1 MYLKL
6 KDANAQIKK
15 EFNFSLK
22 HFFRN
27 FDFFY
32 LDLPGNYFDFF
43 FLPWPNYFDVFYLD
57 PIFRLAVQCVWTAW
71 RTWSSSAATA
81 HVRCVATGWRSAPY
95 VERRWKSGSFCISDI
110 EKVVRSAKVIVE
122 KWWKSK
128 FLHTLGGRQNKSWM
142 ALFMW
147 LTLFHGN

>member
-1 MYLKL
+1 MQMYKWKKL
-6 KDANAQIKK
+6 NL
-15 EFNFSLK
+15 FLWNFY
-22 HFFRN
+22 
-27 FDFFY
+27 FDVFY
-32 LDLPGNYFDFF
+32 LDLIILIIF
-43 FLPWPNYFDVFYLD
+43 FLPWPNYFHVFYLD

-71 RTWSSSAATA
+71 RTWSSCADMA
-81 HVRCVATGWRSAPY
+81 HVRCVVTGWRSAPY

-110 EKVVRSAKVIVE
+110 EKGVRSAKVIVE

-128 FLHTLGGRQNKSWM
+128 FLHTHGGWQNKSWM

>member
-15 EFNFSLK
+15 KFNFRLK
-22 HFFRN
+22 HFF
-27 FDFFY
+27 FAIFMFFTLTWFSDQLSSVY
-32 LDLPGNYFDFF
+32 GPPEEHDLP
-43 FLPWPNYFDVFYLD
+43 V
-57 PIFRLAVQCVWTAW
+57 
-71 RTWSSSAATA
+71 RTW
-81 HVRCVATGWRSAPY
+81 HM
-95 VERRWKSGSFCISDI
+95 SDVWWQDGGVPHMSKGGGKADPSVLVTLK
-110 EKVVRSAKVIVE
+110 KVDRSAKVIVE